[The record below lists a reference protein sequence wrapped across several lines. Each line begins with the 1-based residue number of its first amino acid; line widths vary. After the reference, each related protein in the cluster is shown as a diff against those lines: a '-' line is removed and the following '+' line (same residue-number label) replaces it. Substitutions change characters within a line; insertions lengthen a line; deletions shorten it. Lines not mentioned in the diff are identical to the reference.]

1 MQTIDGFPRRNRVDH
16 WTPVEKQINDALQA
30 VEALGAHPRLTDAVV
45 LLSQARDA
53 VADFVE
59 KDAV

>member
-1 MQTIDGFPRRNRVDH
+1 MDH

-30 VEALGAHPRLTDAVV
+30 VEALGAHLRLTDAVV
-45 LLSQARDA
+45 LLSQAQNA

-59 KDAV
+59 KDAGV